1 TAKVTFFIYTHTFLL
16 LCLVFPIRSVRPASV
31 FPQQAA
37 QWRMAGSERAK
48 PSAPACCTFGR
59 KRLSSPPTSET
70 TRRIAL
76 SDNAKMR
83 KLTTIGIC
91 VLLALLAAAGAWYA
105 HDRRGGA
112 MLRQAEALMGTNP
125 DSARQ
130 VLEQY
135 APARHLRGEH
145 QARYA
150 LLLTQARFKTYQ
162 PTDNDSLIRI
172 AVDYYAHSSDS
183 LRKAWS
189 CFYAGR
195 TYMDLHEKKQSLSFF
210 QQTATALEGT
220 KNYKLP
226 SLLYYY
232 WGMLLRDQY
241 PYEESIKKLQC
252 ALRYDWLRSDTVD
265 AIYTMTEIALGHMYT
280 RDYTQA
286 IKLLQETILLSEK
299 KNPRMLAL
307 LYHRLSLAL
316 KMDMQY
322 EDALYYI
329 QKALEHTT
337 ATDTNKEIRLDI
349 KGDILAQ
356 LGMYDSAAVYVDQ
369 RHRNDIYSRAHY
381 QYEKAQIEEG
391 LGHYQQALQY
401 MKCYSSYKDSIE
413 KKEKE
418 QALMELQKKYDYSRV
433 ENENMRLKAE
443 KQKRTTTFLCLL
455 TGLTILL
462 FILYVVHVKHNKQK
476 EHIIQIQQ
484 KQIIEVRSKLQQQM
498 AEIQNQEIIIKGQ
511 KEILENYEKKD
522 ALLRNELQNKLKQLE
537 DAQKEQ
543 ENLRNKILLA
553 DDVFQF
559 IENVKSMGKKE
570 KEKCMSSILLSPKQL
585 DGLLSLMDLC

>member
-1 TAKVTFFIYTHTFLL
+1 
-16 LCLVFPIRSVRPASV
+16 
-31 FPQQAA
+31 
-37 QWRMAGSERAK
+37 
-48 PSAPACCTFGR
+48 
-59 KRLSSPPTSET
+59 
-70 TRRIAL
+70 
-76 SDNAKMR
+76 MR
-83 KLTTIGIC
+83 KLTTTGIC
-91 VLLALLAAAGAWYA
+91 VLLALLAAAAVWYA

-172 AVDYYAHSSDS
+172 AVDYYTHSSDS

-241 PYEESIKKLQC
+241 PYEESVKKLQC

-418 QALMELQKKYDYSRV
+418 QALMELQKKYDYSQV
-433 ENENMRLKAE
+433 ENENIRLKAE
-443 KQKRTTTFLCLL
+443 KQSLLIAFLIPVTIALAALFACIILYRLLQKMKRWSFLQKEKTARQHEIKYANLQALLTEYSKREMDLQESISHSKKQMEHYVRQQKYIKEKYLADCDVRPLLKQRIARMEEGKGSKASERILSADELARLLITTDALFGNFASRLQLSYGLSDTDLHLCCLL
-455 TGLTILL
+455 
-462 FILYVVHVKHNKQK
+462 
-476 EHIIQIQQ
+476 
-484 KQIIEVRSKLQQQM
+484 KL
-498 AEIQNQEIIIKGQ
+498 G
-511 KEILENYEKKD
+511 
-522 ALLRNELQNKLKQLE
+522 
-537 DAQKEQ
+537 
-543 ENLRNKILLA
+543 
-553 DDVFQF
+553 
-559 IENVKSMGKKE
+559 VKS
-570 KEKCMSSILLSPKQL
+570 SHI
-585 DGLLSLMDLC
+585 GLLLNASNEALKKRASRLCKNKFNTDLRLEEFIASFH